1 MIPVIIFYIH
11 FVFLV
16 YVFTKNFIEETVQS
30 AILNVV
36 FVIIIFSVGWT
47 VSEFLMSLIMGD
59 KGVSLLLPRYAF
71 SLTFLTVIE
80 FFFYRFYYLSK
91 SRSERPVNN

>member
-16 YVFTKNFIEETVQS
+16 YVFTKNFIDETLQS
-30 AILNVV
+30 AILNVI
-36 FVIIIFSVGWT
+36 FVVIIFSVGWT
-47 VSEFLMSLIMGD
+47 ISEFLMSLIMD
-59 KGVSLLLPRYAF
+59 DIGVSLLLPRYAF
-71 SLTFLTVIE
+71 SLAFLSIIE

-91 SRSERPVNN
+91 SRSEKPA